1 MQLSVR
7 DALALGGLFL
17 AGRAVGASLVG
28 VGLTGGI
35 ATGKSSVSNAFREAG
50 AVIVD
55 ADVIA
60 REVVLPGR
68 GAHAEIVRH
77 FGEEVLNEDR
87 SLNRAKL
94 GAIIFSDPAQRK
106 RLNAATH
113 VSPSFNDCR
122 SQPSG

>member
-1 MQLSVR
+1 MANAVCSQLSLD
-7 DALALGGLFL
+7 DAIVLSVAFV
-17 AGRAVGASLVG
+17 AGRVLGESLVG

-35 ATGKSSVSNAFREAG
+35 ATGKSSVSRAFREAG

-68 GAHAEIVRH
+68 GAHAEIVKH

-87 SLNRAKL
+87 TLNRAKL

-106 RLNAATH
+106 RLNSATH
-113 VSPSFNDCR
+113 VSLSV
-122 SQPSG
+122 